1 MKIARG
7 TGRRLWWSVALLVVS
22 AAPLGAQLRSPAASL
37 PDTVTL
43 ERRTWIA
50 SRIYASVQA
59 YFGHWEAVP
68 ELDFETAY
76 RDYLSEVLEADSRF
90 AFDLATLEFLARLQN
105 GHTGFS
111 DGWLSEAGGKPVG
124 FTARRAG
131 DVWVVHDSQV
141 GDLEPGQVIRLIDDM
156 PTEEFVRAR
165 LRYIPAS
172 SETEGIRKLW
182 SREYLFPSSFDVE
195 LDDGRTVRIDRPG
208 QSLAPSDGPAYVERN
223 EEGIAYV
230 RIPTFANPE
239 MERAAVAFIEA
250 NARSAALIIDVRG
263 NGGGTTPSRLIDA
276 LMDRP
281 YRGFTE
287 STSVTFGLFEAYAKI
302 ARENPPSAF
311 DDYIR
316 GYLDGLD
323 EMGRVQLRMPARL
336 IHPGEPGYT
345 GPVFVLIDG
354 ACASACEDFVMPL
367 RFSGRATVIGERTS
381 GSTGQPYMH
390 SFGDRMSFRVSTKR
404 VYFPDGSQF
413 EGVGIEPHVTLVPG
427 PEDLRAGRDPVLER
441 AREMAAEA
449 ARS

>member
-1 MKIARG
+1 MTMVRG
-7 TGRRLWWSVALLVVS
+7 PVRRLWWSVALLLVS
-22 AAPLGAQLRSPAASL
+22 AAPLSAQFRSPAASQ

-50 SRIYASVQA
+50 SKIYASVQA

-68 ELDFETAY
+68 ELDFEAAY
-76 RDYLSEVLEADSRF
+76 RDYLAQILEADSRF
-90 AFDLATLEFLARLQN
+90 AFDLATLQFLAQLQN

-111 DGWLSEAGGKPVG
+111 DGWLSEAGGRPVG
-124 FTARRAG
+124 FTARRVG
-131 DVWVVHDSQV
+131 GVWVVHSSRV
-141 GDLEPGQVIRLIDDM
+141 GELEPGQVIRRIDGIPAED
-156 PTEEFVRAR
+156 FVRER
-165 LRYIPAS
+165 LRYIPVS
-172 SETEGIRKLW
+172 SEAEGIRKLW
-182 SREYLFPSSFDVE
+182 SREYLFPSSFDVD
-195 LDDGRTVRIDRPG
+195 LADGRRVRIDRPA
-208 QSLAPSDGPAYVERN
+208 QSLATSDGPSYEERS
-223 EEGIAYV
+223 EDGVAYV
-230 RIPTFANPE
+230 RIPNFANPE
-239 MERAAVAFIEA
+239 MERTAVAFIEA
-250 NARSAALIIDVRG
+250 NAGAEALIIDVRG
-263 NGGGTTPSRLIDA
+263 NGGGTTPSQLIDA

-281 YRGFTE
+281 YREFTE
-287 STSVTFGLFEAYAKI
+287 STSVTYGLFEAYAKI

-316 GYLDGLD
+316 GYLDALD

-336 IHPGEPGYT
+336 IHPGEPSYT

-367 RFSGRATVIGERTS
+367 RISGRATVIGERTS

-390 SFGDRMSFRVSTKR
+390 SFGDRMGFRVSTKR

-413 EGVGIEPHVTLVPG
+413 EGVGIEPHVALEPG